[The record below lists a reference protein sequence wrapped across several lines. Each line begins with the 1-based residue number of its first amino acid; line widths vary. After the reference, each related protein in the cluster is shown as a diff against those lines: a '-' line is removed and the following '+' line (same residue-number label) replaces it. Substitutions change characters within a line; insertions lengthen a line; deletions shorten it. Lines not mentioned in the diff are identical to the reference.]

1 MSSAHVATPPLVSN
15 FVSNSSALPPS
26 SSSRVAVAMAS
37 ELTVSLSLTATAAP
51 EVTSTAA
58 AVVLA
63 SSYTWLELL
72 LRFTIVSY
80 PDRVLPALWFAL
92 GVPSNVLCVHVW
104 LLRQLRHSSSIYL
117 AALAAADLAQLLLYV
132 PTYLESRFLI
142 VPPSYYGVCELYNVL
157 HVTVQ
162 YIPPCLMIVF
172 SAGALQLVLCSNS
185 NSSFPPLPYH
195 LHLFSLSDSLSLSDF
210 LSQTL
215 SPLVHRALVRG
226 LVPVPEPTRV
236 QRAARA
242 HRHGR
247 HLVRVSAHRQHA
259 DLRLRARPRERN
271 VRCALPE
278 ILYRFLVPVLHIYIH
293 IHIHIKL
300 YLSRPRRSSR
310 RKGRR

>member
-1 MSSAHVATPPLVSN
+1 MASPPLVSN
-15 FVSNSSALPPS
+15 SMSNSSSLAPS
-26 SSSRVAVAMAS
+26 SSSQAAVAMAD
-37 ELTVSLSLTATAAP
+37 ELTVLLSLTATAAP
-51 EVTSTAA
+51 AVTSTAT

-80 PDRVLPALWFAL
+80 PDRVLPALWFVL

-172 SAGALQLVLCSNS
+172 SAGE
-185 NSSFPPLPYH
+185 
-195 LHLFSLSDSLSLSDF
+195 LHLVAL
-210 LSQTL
+210 TL
-215 SPLVHRALVRG
+215 TRAS
-226 LVPVPEPTRV
+226 
-236 QRAARA
+236 
-242 HRHGR
+242 HHY
-247 HLVRVSAHRQHA
+247 HYH
-259 DLRLRARPRERN
+259 
-271 VRCALPE
+271 
-278 ILYRFLVPVLHIYIH
+278 
-293 IHIHIKL
+293 
-300 YLSRPRRSSR
+300 
-310 RKGRR
+310 